1 MQNEHI
7 DKFLDYYCDNKKLTN
22 PQYAVLLKGKWGSGK
37 THFINKYKENLKKKN
52 KKYIYISLYG
62 VTKYDEIETKFLQSS
77 NPEIFNEKSIFVGKL
92 ADAFIKENI
101 KKTFGIIKKSLSTL
115 NAEGNILIFDDLERC
130 SINIVDLLGYINNFV
145 EHQSYKVILLA
156 NEEELEKIEQYK
168 LIKEKLIG
176 KTFEF
181 ISEANSA
188 YDSFL
193 GELKNENKIN
203 EKILKKEKA
212 NILELFEKSQSN
224 NLRALR
230 QNLLDFERF
239 YDEILITHLAKEE
252 LAKDVLYWFFLFSF
266 EIRQGNS
273 DILDLPKLSEEYREL
288 LIIDKK
294 EDEAEKTK
302 YKSFLNKYNLDDN
315 LDVFIIPFSLW
326 KEVLLDSNIQKEEIN
341 SALISSK
348 YYFDENTPSW
358 QRLTQFHKLED
369 DEFEELLKDV
379 YKRFCDNEYKDY
391 RHFKLIAS
399 MLLSFQELN
408 LLKINSDK
416 LFTLIKNNFDSL
428 FGENSIIIK
437 DILFSKN
444 KFMDDKSY
452 ENSPYIESSSFQKLL
467 EYIDDFASNK
477 KSVILK
483 YESEKIINAIKE
495 QNHNKL
501 FELLEGKND
510 IRIID
515 YKDKPILSQINTD
528 ALFQALTKTNGLTM
542 HYFGGIIKSRY
553 NNGAKDLFIEEAF
566 LKDLLGK
573 IDNYLENNEVK
584 VSTYNLKKEVQANII
599 KALERIEKNK
609 EAIK

>member
-7 DKFLDYYCDNKKLTN
+7 DKFLDYYCDNKKLPN
-22 PQYAVLLKGKWGSGK
+22 PQYSVLLKGKWGSGK

-52 KKYIYISLYG
+52 KKYIYVSLYG

-101 KKTFGIIKKSLSTL
+101 KKTFRIIKKNLSTL
-115 NAEGNILIFDDLERC
+115 NAKGNILIFDDLERC

-145 EHQSYKVILLA
+145 EHQSYKVILIA
-156 NEEELEKIEQYK
+156 NEEELEKTEQYK
-168 LIKEKLIG
+168 LIKEKLVG

-181 ISEANSA
+181 KTNANLA

-193 GELKNENKIN
+193 SELKNTNKVK
-203 EKILKKEKA
+203 EDILEKEKS
-212 NILELFEKSQSN
+212 NILELFEKSKSN

-239 YDEILITHLAKEE
+239 YDEILITHLEKKE
-252 LAKDVLYWFFLFSF
+252 LITNILYWFFLFSF

-273 DILDLPKLSEEYREL
+273 DVLDLPKLSEEYREL

-315 LDVFIIPFSLW
+315 LDVVISFSLW
-326 KEVLLDSNIQKEEIN
+326 KEVLLDSNIQKEELN
-341 SALISSK
+341 SALINSK

-358 QRLTQFHKLED
+358 QRLTQFQKLED

-528 ALFQALTKTNGLTM
+528 ALFQALTKTNGLTI

-584 VSTYNLKKEVQANII
+584 VSTYNLKKEVKANLLI
-599 KALERIEKNK
+599 ALEKIEKFRDSK
-609 EAIK
+609 K